1 MEKIAILT
9 LPLSLNYGG
18 DLQAYALQQV
28 LLKLG
33 YEVCVLNFKD
43 KETLN
48 YRQVLSKIKRAFF
61 FREILNLEKSRRNFV
76 KKNINITPVLYTA
89 AGIKYYIQNNQ
100 IDTIIV
106 GSDQVWRKD
115 YVMPHTSDMLNYFLN
130 FISEQKVNKISYAA
144 SFGIDQW
151 QFDDAMTQEIK
162 TLLHGFKKVSVR
174 EDSAKKLCKEYL
186 QLPSEHV
193 LDPTMLVDI
202 ENYES
207 LIREVETDQS
217 IKKCQGKIFS
227 YVLDTSADKTEI
239 QNMISHLLDKP
250 LIHNKVLNF
259 FQQKKN
265 TAERINVGV
274 ENWLLA
280 FKYCDYIITDSFH
293 GTVFSI
299 LFKKPFV
306 VLINKQRGAT
316 RFTSLLNMFDL
327 GDRIVNDKN
336 DLNEEFLYKIDYDT
350 VHRKLNELKKNSLK
364 FLMSLK
370 Q

>member
-9 LPLSLNYGG
+9 LPLHTNYGG
-18 DLQAYALQQV
+18 NLQAYALQNI
-28 LLKLG
+28 LSELG
-33 YEVCVLNFKD
+33 YEACVLNFEK
-43 KETLN
+43 KEKFN
-48 YRQVLSKIKRAFF
+48 YKKVVSKIKRVFF
-61 FREILNLEKSRRNFV
+61 FREILYLEAVHNLFI
-76 KKNINITPVLYTA
+76 KKNINMTPTLYTA
-89 AGIKYYIQNNQ
+89 KDIKYYLQKNGIS
-100 IDTIIV
+100 TVIV
-106 GSDQVWRKD
+106 GSDQIWRKE
-115 YVMPHTSDMLNYFLN
+115 YTMNLTMDMWVYFLY
-130 FISEQKVNKISYAA
+130 FISSKDVKKVSYAA

-162 TLLHGFKKVSVR
+162 TLLRDFEKISVR
-174 EDSAKKLCKEYL
+174 EDSAKKFCKEYL

-265 TAERINVGV
+265 TDERINVGV

-280 FKYCDYIITDSFH
+280 FKHCDYIITDSFH

-299 LFKKPFV
+299 LFKKQFV
-306 VLINKQRGAT
+306 VLINQQRGAT

-336 DLNEEFLYKIDYDT
+336 NLNEEFLYKIDYDV
-350 VHRKLNELKKNSLK
+350 VHRKLTELKKNSLK